1 MRVKDPAKVREL
13 QENREFLQ
21 QPQVSAGLILIKP
34 SHVPGKAP
42 AVFDFGKNVYVS
54 N

>member
-21 QPQVSAGLILIKP
+21 QPQVSAGPIWIKP
-34 SHVPGKAP
+34 FNRFKKAP
-42 AVFDFGKNVYVS
+42 AVFDFG
-54 N
+54 